1 MLYPENIETK
11 LKMDRIRAAIEAE
24 CVSQHGSEIVQSMQF
39 DNDYDTIVAKLA
51 PLSEM
56 MSVMRSDGGFPSD
69 SWGDIREALKRIRI
83 EGTHMQPE
91 ELWWL
96 LLLLNA
102 VKSYKNYIEERAERL
117 PVLWGMVS
125 DVQLYPVLCER
136 IGAITDHEGHIKDT
150 ASPTL
155 LGIRREK
162 ERLKATIAHRIQKIL
177 KDAQHEG
184 FVEADATVSVRDGR
198 MSIPVAAGNKRR
210 ISGIEIDQSASGQT
224 VYIEPAEIVAL
235 NNRGMELNHEE
246 MREIKLILKGV
257 ANEIRPYLDDIISME
272 LYASTM
278 DAIHAKAVFG
288 LQTGGVVP
296 VVENRQG
303 MYWTDARHPLLEAQL
318 KNQGKQIVPLSIEM
332 EAPKQRIIVI
342 SGPNAGGKSVCLQT
356 VGLLQFML
364 QTGIPIPVS
373 EDSKCGIFDDIFVD
387 IGDEQSI
394 DNDLSTYSSHL
405 MHMKHFVKHTNNKTL
420 ILIDEF
426 GTGTEPMLGGAIA
439 ESVLN
444 KVNSYDAWGVIT
456 THYTNLKH
464 QATQTEGMVN
474 GAMLFDTKEIRPLFK
489 LKMGQAG
496 SSFAFEIAKKIG
508 LPDEILNDA
517 KNYVGTE
524 HFDYDKHLR
533 EIVRDQHYW
542 EQKRKRI
549 HDTEKRLDSTL
560 EQYST
565 DLENIKRERREIIAN
580 AKQEAAR
587 MLQDANREIERT
599 IRTIKESQ
607 AEREATR
614 KARAEFDAFKERQ
627 KQDETSKNDEAI
639 ERKMEKIRRRQEQ
652 REEHKRNKNQEV
664 TQQEAASK
672 PKELPIEIGSLV
684 MIDNDENRTGEV
696 LSLNDKEA
704 VVAIGN
710 LRTTIKRN
718 RLKITSKSRSKN
730 ASNAQK
736 ITIRVASN
744 VSESVRQKKLEFKS
758 EIDVRGMR
766 ADEAIERV
774 ASFVDEAVI
783 CEANRVSILH
793 GKGNGILRQQIRN
806 FLHTLP
812 YVASVA
818 DAHVEMGGAGITIV
832 ELN

>member
-1 MLYPENIETK
+1 
-11 LKMDRIRAAIEAE
+11 MDRVRTAIEAE
-24 CVSQHGSEIVQSMQF
+24 CVSQHGSELVKEMQF
-39 DNDYDTIVAKLA
+39 DSDFDTIQQKLA

-56 MSVMRSDGGFPSD
+56 LSVMRSDGGFPSD
-69 SWGDIREALKRIRI
+69 SWGDVREALKRIRI
-83 EGTHMQPE
+83 EGTQMQPE

-96 LLLLNA
+96 LLLLDA
-102 VKSYKNYIEERAERL
+102 VKNYRKYIEERAEHL
-117 PVLWGMVS
+117 PVLWSMVS
-125 DVQLYPVLCER
+125 DIQLYPVLAER
-136 IGAITDHEGHIKDT
+136 ISAITDHEGHIKDS

-162 ERLKATIAHRIQKIL
+162 ERLKATIAHRMQKIL
-177 KDAQHEG
+177 KEAQRDG
-184 FVEADATVSVRDGR
+184 FVDADASVSVRDGR
-198 MSIPVAAGNKRR
+198 MSIPIAAGNKRR

-235 NNRGMELNHEE
+235 NNRGVELNHEE
-246 MREIKLILKGV
+246 RREIQLILKSV
-257 ANEIRPYLDDIISME
+257 ANEIRPYLDDLQAME
-272 LYASTM
+272 LYAATM
-278 DAIHAKAVFG
+278 DMIHAKAMFG
-288 LQTGGVVP
+288 IETNGTVP
-296 VVENRQG
+296 VIENRQG
-303 MYWTDARHPLLEAQL
+303 MYWRDARHPLLEAQL
-318 KNQGKQIVPLSIEM
+318 KSQGKEIVPLNIEM
-332 EAPKQRIIVI
+332 EAPNQRIVVI

-373 EDSKCGIFDDIFVD
+373 EGSKCGIFNDIFVD

-405 MHMKHFVKHTNNKTL
+405 MHMKHFVRYSSNKTL

-444 KVNSYDAWGVIT
+444 KVNKDGAWGVIT

-464 QATQTEGMVN
+464 QATQTEGMIN
-474 GAMLFDTKEIRPLFK
+474 GAMLFDTKEIRPLFR
-489 LKMGQAG
+489 LQMGQAG

-508 LPDEILNDA
+508 LPDDILNDA
-517 KNYVGTE
+517 KQFVGTE

-549 HDTEKRLDSTL
+549 HDTEKRLDETL
-560 EQYST
+560 EKYSSG
-565 DLENIKRERREIIAN
+565 LENIKKERREIIAN

-587 MLQDANREIERT
+587 MLQEANREIERT

-614 KARAEFDAFKERQ
+614 KDRAEFDAFKE
-627 KQDETSKNDEAI
+627 KQNENSTNTDDAI
-639 ERKMEKIRRRQEQ
+639 ERKMEKIRQRQQ
-652 REEHKRNKNQEV
+652 KREEQKRSKQPSS
-664 TQQEAASK
+664 AAQTAEK
-672 PKELPIEIGSLV
+672 PPKELPLEVGSIV
-684 MIDNDENRTGEV
+684 IIDNDENRFGEV
-696 LSLNDKEA
+696 LELNDKEA

-718 RLKITSKSRSKN
+718 RLKASSKGRSKN
-730 ASNAQK
+730 AAKAQK
-736 ITIRVASN
+736 ISIQIASN
-744 VSESVRQKKLEFKS
+744 IGESVRQKKLEFKP

-766 ADEAIERV
+766 ADEAIEQV
-774 ASFVDEAVI
+774 AAFIDEAVI
-783 CEANRVSILH
+783 CEAPRVNILH
-793 GKGNGILRQQIRN
+793 GKGNGILRQQIRQ

-812 YVASVA
+812 YVISAA
-818 DAHVEMGGAGITIV
+818 DAHVEMGGAGITVV
-832 ELN
+832 ELA

>member
-1 MLYPENIETK
+1 
-11 LKMDRIRAAIEAE
+11 MDRIRAAIEAE
-24 CVSQHGSEIVQSMQF
+24 CVSQHGSELVQAMQF
-39 DNDYDTIVAKLA
+39 DNNYETLSATLA
-51 PLSEM
+51 PVAEM
-56 MSVMRSDGGFPSD
+56 LNVMRTDGGFPSD

-83 EGTHMQPE
+83 EGTTMLPE

-96 LLLLNA
+96 LLLLDA
-102 VKSYKNYIEERAERL
+102 VKGYRKYIEERAERL
-117 PVLWGMVS
+117 PVLWSMVC
-125 DVQLYPVLCER
+125 DIQLYPVLAER
-136 IGAITDHEGHIKDT
+136 ISAITDHEGHIKDS

-162 ERLKATIAHRIQKIL
+162 ERLKATIAHRMQKIL
-177 KDAQHEG
+177 KEAQRDG
-184 FVEADATVSVRDGR
+184 FVDADASVSVRDGR
-198 MSIPVAAGNKRR
+198 MSIPIAAGNKRR

-235 NNRGMELNHEE
+235 NNRGVELNHEE
-246 MREIKLILKGV
+246 RREIQLILKSV
-257 ANEIRPYLDDIISME
+257 ANEIRPYLDDLIAME
-272 LYASTM
+272 SYAATM
-278 DAIHAKAVFG
+278 DMIHAKAMFG
-288 LQTGGVVP
+288 IQTNAIVP
-296 VVENRQG
+296 VVEDRQG
-303 MYWTDARHPLLEAQL
+303 MYWSDARHPLLEAQL
-318 KNQGKQIVPLSIEM
+318 KSQGKEIVPLNIEM
-332 EAPKQRIIVI
+332 EAPNQRIVVI

-373 EDSKCGIFDDIFVD
+373 EGSKCGIFNDIFVD

-405 MHMKHFVKHTNNKTL
+405 MHMKHFVRYSSNKTL

-444 KVNSYDAWGVIT
+444 KVNKDGAWGVIT

-464 QATQTEGMVN
+464 QATQTEGMIN
-474 GAMLFDTKEIRPLFK
+474 GAMLFDTKEIRPLFR
-489 LKMGQAG
+489 LQMGQAG

-508 LPDEILNDA
+508 LPDDILNDA
-517 KNYVGTE
+517 KQFVGTE

-549 HDTEKRLDSTL
+549 HDTEKRLDETL
-560 EQYST
+560 EKYSSG
-565 DLENIKRERREIIAN
+565 LENIKKERREIIAN

-587 MLQDANREIERT
+587 MLQEANKEIERT

-614 KARAEFDAFKERQ
+614 KVRAEFDAYKEKQ
-627 KQDETSKNDEAI
+627 KQDDSQNNDAI
-639 ERKMEKIRRRQEQ
+639 ERKMEKIRRRQQQ
-652 REEHKRNKNQEV
+652 REEHKRNRLGENQQALN
-664 TQQEAASK
+664 TDNK
-672 PKELPIEIGSLV
+672 PKELPIEIGSIV
-684 MIDNDENRTGEV
+684 IIDDDENRFGEIIE
-696 LSLNDKEA
+696 LNDKEA

-718 RLKITSKSRSKN
+718 RLKASSKGRSKN
-730 ASNAQK
+730 AAKAQK
-736 ITIRVASN
+736 ISINVASN
-744 VSESVRQKKLEFKS
+744 IGESVRQKKLEFKP

-766 ADEAIERV
+766 ADEAIEQV
-774 ASFVDEAVI
+774 AAFIDEAVI
-783 CEANRVSILH
+783 CEAHRVNILH
-793 GKGNGILRQQIRN
+793 GKGNGILRQQIRQ

-812 YVASVA
+812 YVVSAA
-818 DAHVEMGGAGITIV
+818 DAHVEMGGAGITVV
-832 ELN
+832 ELA